1 MASRSE
7 GLVLHACGAVLAG
20 ETNPGPRACFA
31 LLMGNPCAS
40 PRENGH
46 VSGWLARSRSRA
58 AAAAAAASR

>member
-31 LLMGNPCAS
+31 LLMGNPDAS
-40 PRENGH
+40 PRGIGH
-46 VSGWLARSRSRA
+46 VPPWPGPGSC
-58 AAAAAAASR
+58 AAAAASR